1 MWKKIANVFTGGA
14 FKSIENIATEWID
27 TEKETAEAKALMV
40 KTLDPNGLMRRDQ
53 SSKILGLYI
62 FYMLVMCLLIGCEF
76 FNFVPDGSTI
86 DSMAK
91 ATDKLVDLFV
101 PITAMVSLIVSAS
114 FGVNYHNVKMG
125 K

>member
-1 MWKKIANVFTGGA
+1 MWKKIASVFTGGA

-76 FNFVPDGSTI
+76 FNFVPSGATI

>member
-1 MWKKIANVFTGGA
+1 MWEKITSVFTGGA

-76 FNFVPDGSTI
+76 FNFVPKGATI

>member
-1 MWKKIANVFTGGA
+1 MWEKIANVFTGGA
-14 FKSIENIATEWID
+14 FKALTDISLEYIQTD
-27 TEKETAEAKALMV
+27 KEDAEAKAIKL
-40 KTLDPNGLMRRDQ
+40 KAIDPNGMMRRDI

-76 FNFVPDGSTI
+76 FNFVPEGATI

>member
-1 MWKKIANVFTGGA
+1 MWEKITSVFTGGA

-76 FNFVPDGSTI
+76 FNFVPDGATI

-114 FGVNYHNVKMG
+114 FGVNYANTKQN

>member
-1 MWKKIANVFTGGA
+1 MWEKIANVFTGGA

-76 FNFVPDGSTI
+76 FNFVPEGATI